1 MKKYYVELNNETCI
15 ISEIEDAVIHGEY
28 GVRTE
33 RIRTVIESGGLN
45 IMSDL
50 GFYPVKAGI
59 SEKVEYNSGCM
70 WAHELKRVDFK
81 FDVKYHADSVWYEF
95 DPALEIV
102 SDEDEA
108 KLREEFERKGY
119 TFNVYIGTDGKKHV
133 KITGA
138 KV

>member
-1 MKKYYVELNNETCI
+1 MKKYYVELNNESCI
-15 ISEIEDAVIHGEY
+15 ISEIEDVVIHGEY

-50 GFYPVKAGI
+50 GFCPVKAGTA
-59 SEKVEYNSGCM
+59 EKVEYNSGCM
-70 WAHELKRVDFK
+70 FAFEVKRVDFK
-81 FDVKYHADSVWYEF
+81 FDVKYHADGIFYEF

-108 KLREEFERKGY
+108 ELRESFERNGY
-119 TFNVYIGTDGKKHV
+119 TFEVYIGADGKKHA
-133 KITGA
+133 KITKG
-138 KV
+138 

>member
-1 MKKYYVELNNETCI
+1 MNKYYVELNNETCI
-15 ISEIEDAVIHGEY
+15 ISEIEDVVIHGEY

-50 GFYPVKAGI
+50 GFCPVKAGI

-70 WAHELKRVDFK
+70 WAHEVKRVDFK
-81 FDVKYHADSVWYEF
+81 FGVKYHEDGFWYEF
-95 DPALEIV
+95 DPALEIA

-108 KLREEFERKGY
+108 RLREEFERKGY
-119 TFNVYIGTDGKKHV
+119 TFDVYVGADGKKHA
-133 KITGA
+133 KITKG
-138 KV
+138 